1 MDLVLTEEKTR
12 ELWSE
17 PSFGKLIQGCKH
29 VVVSL
34 SPTTGL
40 KHLAVVPTS
49 IAFIAY
55 NIDLGEDMSRS
66 LVKVVDIVT
75 LPEPDPPERLP
86 EVAE

>member
-1 MDLVLTEEKTR
+1 MDLVLTEEKAR

-17 PSFGKLIQGCKH
+17 PSFGKLIQGCDH

-40 KHLAVVPTS
+40 KHVAVVPTS

-55 NIDLGEDMSRS
+55 EIKLGEAMSRS
-66 LVKVVDIVT
+66 LAKVVDIVA
-75 LPEPDPPERLP
+75 LSEK
-86 EVAE
+86 AG